1 MSAPPAPPGD
11 ETPHVPEALKRPAIP
26 KAIVVVALT
35 LVVLLLGAV
44 ATLRYGV
51 LLPQARILI
60 EARTD
65 GLRIGRVGRL
75 RIEGLS
81 GDIWRD
87 ARVRRLTIRDEKGV
101 WLEAIN
107 VHLSWRYVELLR
119 RRFDADLI
127 EADSVR
133 IVRRPTLAPKG
144 KDRGLPVSFHIDEA
158 RTRLTLEPA
167 FSYARGVYDVRLG
180 LDIER
185 LGGRSGKLNAKSV
198 LHPGD
203 HLDLDFAVGGK
214 GPLRLIADAEEARG
228 GALAGALG
236 LSPDQPFK
244 LDVRADGT
252 ASQGRFTATAT
263 SGTTAPL
270 VARGAWNPRGGEAGG
285 RVLLTASTLTAGLAQ
300 RFGSEVRFGIAGR
313 RSAPGVY
320 ALDARLRSDAL
331 TLRAWGPGDLGKRR
345 LDRVQFDAQTASLS
359 RITTPRR
366 T

>member
-35 LVVLLLGAV
+35 LIVLLLGAV

-185 LGGRSGKLNAKSV
+185 LGGRSGCRRTSPSSWTYAPTGPPRRAAS
-198 LHPGD
+198 PPRPRP
-203 HLDLDFAVGGK
+203 
-214 GPLRLIADAEEARG
+214 GPLRPWSRVEPGTRG
-228 GALAGALG
+228 AGRPAGACC
-236 LSPDQPFK
+236 SPP
-244 LDVRADGT
+244 
-252 ASQGRFTATAT
+252 
-263 SGTTAPL
+263 
-270 VARGAWNPRGGEAGG
+270 PR
-285 RVLLTASTLTAGLAQ
+285 
-300 RFGSEVRFGIAGR
+300 
-313 RSAPGVY
+313 
-320 ALDARLRSDAL
+320 
-331 TLRAWGPGDLGKRR
+331 
-345 LDRVQFDAQTASLS
+345 
-359 RITTPRR
+359 
-366 T
+366 